1 MVLQPRLEHTAAG
14 QFAAASRIS
23 PVPLHPKDF
32 SVSLEP
38 QPADWRIAQ
47 FKKFALSF
55 LAVPL
60 QVDARERW
68 RALMG
73 AAFGMLLT
81 ALVSRMLVDTAL
93 PATWL
98 VAPMGA
104 SAVLVFAAPASPMA
118 QPWSVLGGHL
128 VSALVGVSCALF
140 IGDPVSAASIS
151 VGLAIALMFALR
163 CLHPPGGATALLAVI
178 LHATSYRFA
187 LFPVLLNSL
196 LLVSAGVLY
205 NNLTGRAYPHAQRSP
220 SPPEPATPARFSP
233 ADMDAALAH
242 YNQVLDVSRDDLDQ
256 LLHLAEAASYQRN
269 LGELRCADIMSP
281 NPVAVQFGSS
291 LSAAWALM
299 REHRIKALPVTD
311 HQQAIVGIVTATDFF
326 RRAGLDQ
333 HSGLGERVRELIQG
347 DGLSSSDRPEVVGQI
362 MTRRVRVAGV
372 QRHALELVELFSQD
386 GHTHIPI
393 IDEAN
398 RLVGIVTKSDLV
410 RALHRAVKP

>member
-1 MVLQPRLEHTAAG
+1 M
-14 QFAAASRIS
+14 
-23 PVPLHPKDF
+23 
-32 SVSLEP
+32 
-38 QPADWRIAQ
+38 
-47 FKKFALSF
+47 SF

-68 RALMG
+68 RAFLG
-73 AAFGMLLT
+73 AAFGILIT
-81 ALVSRMLVDTAL
+81 ALVSRYLVDTAL

-118 QPWSVLGGHL
+118 QPWSVLGGHMI
-128 VSALVGVSCALF
+128 SALVGIACANT
-140 IGDPVSAASIS
+140 IGDPVVAGSVG

-187 LFPVLLNSL
+187 LFPVLVNSL

-205 NNLTGRAYPHAQRSP
+205 NNLTGRTYPHAQRSP
-220 SPPEPATPARFSP
+220 PPPEPAAPARFSA

-242 YNQVLDVSRDDLDQ
+242 YNQVLDVSRDDLQ
-256 LLHLAEAASYQRN
+256 ELLHLAEAASYQRN
-269 LGELRCADIMSP
+269 LGELRCADIMSAE
-281 NPVAVQFGSS
+281 PVAVQFGTS
-291 LSAAWALM
+291 LSEAWALM
-299 REHRIKALPVTD
+299 RQRRIKALPVID
-311 HQQAIVGIVTATDFF
+311 RQQRIVGIVTAADFF
-326 RRAGLDQ
+326 RQAGLDE
-333 HSGLGERVRELIQG
+333 HSGLGDRVRELIKSN
-347 DGLSSSDRPEVVGQI
+347 GLTRSDRPEVVGQI

-393 IDEAN
+393 IDEEN

-410 RALHRAVKP
+410 RALFRAVKP

>member
-1 MVLQPRLEHTAAG
+1 M
-14 QFAAASRIS
+14 
-23 PVPLHPKDF
+23 
-32 SVSLEP
+32 
-38 QPADWRIAQ
+38 
-47 FKKFALSF
+47 SF

-60 QVDARERW
+60 QIDAKERW
-68 RALMG
+68 RAFMG
-73 AAFGMLLT
+73 AAFGILVT
-81 ALVSRMLVDTAL
+81 ALASRLLVDTAI

-118 QPWSVLGGHL
+118 QPWSVLGGH
-128 VSALVGVSCALF
+128 VFSALVGITCAMY
-140 IGDPVSAASIS
+140 IADPVLAASVS
-151 VGLAIALMFALR
+151 VGLAIALMFSLR

-187 LFPVLLNSL
+187 LFPVLVNSL
-196 LLVSAGVLY
+196 LLVSAGLLY
-205 NNLTGRAYPHAQRSP
+205 NNLTGRTYPHAQRSP
-220 SPPEPATPARFSP
+220 PPAPAPPARFTP

-269 LGELRCADIMSP
+269 LGELRCADIMSR

-311 HQQAIVGIVTATDFF
+311 RQQAIVGIVTAADFF

-386 GHTHIPI
+386 GHSHIPI